1 MSVKD
6 ILQLSKFRLTTS
18 VVFSAVAGFFIAG
31 GEFKSF
37 DFIALIFGGFLVVAA
52 SNGFNQ
58 LLEKD
63 FDKLMKRTEN
73 RPLPKQRMTTNQAL
87 FFSLVIGLIG
97 IVCLFSI
104 NFYSGFFGSLSL
116 ILYVLAY
123 TPLKRI
129 SSLSVFVGAF
139 PGAIP
144 FMLGWIAVSNNF
156 AIEACILFAIQ
167 FIWQFP
173 HFWSIAWIS
182 NEDYIKAG
190 FKMLPSGKSKSTAF
204 KTLIYTLFL
213 IPLSI
218 LPTFSFTG
226 KLELSLIA
234 CLLTIILGLWFF
246 TKSVILFKSLSN
258 KHAKNLMYASFVY
271 LPSLQLI
278 YVIDKIL

>member
-1 MSVKD
+1 M
-6 ILQLSKFRLTTS
+6 TTS

-37 DFIALIFGGFLVVAA
+37 DFVALIFGGFLVVAA

-73 RPLPKQRMTTNQAL
+73 RPLPKQRITINQAL
-87 FFSLVIGLIG
+87 FFSLSMGLIG
-97 IVCLFSI
+97 IFCLFSI
-104 NFYSGFFGSLSL
+104 NFYSGLFGLLSL

-156 AIEACILFAIQ
+156 AID
-167 FIWQFP
+167 
-173 HFWSIAWIS
+173 
-182 NEDYIKAG
+182 DYNKAG

-226 KLELSLIA
+226 QLELSLTA
-234 CLLTIILGLWFF
+234 CLLSIILGLWFF

-258 KHAKNLMYASFVY
+258 EHAKQLMYASFVY

-278 YVIDKIL
+278 YIIDKIL